1 MTPVGDTKE
10 PIMAS
15 STPAEQ
21 PAEETTEALST
32 GILLPEGLT
41 FFTRYVQR
49 DAKLDEFDRILADCR
64 QDGKFI
70 FQIGFHAPIGLLK
83 KGEAYELGATSRIKR
98 VQGNRVEIYQNGVD
112 PAAGVDYTSLAKVHK
127 LPY

>member
-15 STPAEQ
+15 SK
-21 PAEETTEALST
+21 PAEESQEEAVEAT
-32 GILLPEGLT
+32 QAGILLPDGLT
-41 FFTRYVQR
+41 FFTTYVQR
-49 DAKLDEFDRILADCR
+49 DAKVEDFDRILANC
-64 QDGKFI
+64 QLNGKFI

-83 KGEAYELGATSRIKR
+83 KANAYKLGATTRIKR
-98 VQGNRVEIYQNGVD
+98 VQGNRVEVYQNGVD
-112 PAAGVDYTSLAKVHK
+112 PAAGVDYTSLAEVHE